1 MVAIQTQEWD
11 PATHLQT
18 EEDMIAYLDAV
29 QAEDDPELMVAALSD
44 VARAQGTLTVD
55 DRMDEHNGE

>member
-1 MVAIQTQEWD
+1 MTAIQTQKWD
-11 PATHLQT
+11 AATYLRT
-18 EEDMIAYLDAV
+18 EEDMTAYLDAV
-29 QAEDDPELMVAALSD
+29 QAEDDSELMVAALSD